1 MDNTVK
7 ELKKLIYSFGA
18 TYKPSDVF
26 RDFVELAAL
35 AIFNSY
41 MRDDDWEIR
50 EERYHTIRRE
60 YKEEAFKIFP
70 ELLGVLAS
78 GCIRAVNV
86 GSYEDFLGELYMDL
100 GASNERNGQYFT
112 PMSVSRVMAK
122 LVGIDTAEKLEKQ
135 RFVSLLEPCCGSGAN
150 LLAFAEHIADSGKVP
165 TLHMAAVAVDID
177 VLCVWMC
184 FVQCHFYGI
193 PAKIIHGDS
202 LKNEFHTAWRT
213 VHWLR
218 GGFEDDMKAEIEAD
232 KKAAFDAKQHSQD
245 ETKKTAPLLTLEEQL
260 VLF

>member
-1 MDNTVK
+1 MENTVK

-18 TYKPSDVF
+18 AYKPSDVF
-26 RDFVELAAL
+26 RDFVELAAI
-35 AIFNSY
+35 AILNSY
-41 MRDDDWEIR
+41 IRDEDWENR
-50 EERYHTIRRE
+50 EERYHVIRRQ

-78 GCIRAVNV
+78 GCIRAVKV
-86 GSYEDFLGELYMDL
+86 GNYEDFLGELYMDL
-100 GASNERNGQYFT
+100 GASNERNGQFFT
-112 PMSVSRVMAK
+112 PMSISRVMAK
-122 LVGIDTAEKLEKQ
+122 LAGIDTVEKLANK

-150 LLAFAEHIADSGKVP
+150 LLAFAEHIADSGKIP
-165 TLHMAAVAVDID
+165 SLHMAAVAVDID

-202 LKNEFHTAWRT
+202 LKLEFHTAWRT

-218 GGFEDDMKAEIEAD
+218 GGFEDDMKAEIVAD
-232 KKAAFDAKQHSQD
+232 KKAAFDAEQQHHR
-245 ETKKTAPLLTLEEQL
+245 ETKITAPLLTLEEQL
-260 VLF
+260 ILF

>member
-26 RDFVELAAL
+26 RDFVELATL

-165 TLHMAAVAVDID
+165 TLHMATVAVDID

-218 GGFEDDMKAEIEAD
+218 GSFEDDMKAEIEAD

-245 ETKKTAPLLTLEEQL
+245 ETKITAPLLTLEEQL